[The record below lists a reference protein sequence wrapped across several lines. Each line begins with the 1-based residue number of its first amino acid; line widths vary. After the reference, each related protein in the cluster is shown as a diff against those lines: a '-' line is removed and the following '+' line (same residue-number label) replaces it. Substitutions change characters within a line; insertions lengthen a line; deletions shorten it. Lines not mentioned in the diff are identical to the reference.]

1 MASSDSSLLPAFQ
14 VLRALTASSLPFSS
28 HPFLFSLTI
37 FLPFSHTVFP
47 CFIST
52 TVLVRM
58 ARHSPDTRYPPGTWH
73 PSEKEVGG
81 LGKKPLT
88 PEFHLEKGAGT
99 GLMEGFSF
107 LHPFISNCGTW
118 TQQKLE
124 LKAPK
129 SMENETG

>member
-1 MASSDSSLLPAFQ
+1 
-14 VLRALTASSLPFSS
+14 
-28 HPFLFSLTI
+28 
-37 FLPFSHTVFP
+37 
-47 CFIST
+47 
-52 TVLVRM
+52 M

-81 LGKKPLT
+81 PGKKPLT
-88 PEFHLEKGAGT
+88 PKFHLEKGAGT

-107 LHPFISNCGTW
+107 PHPFFSDCGTW
-118 TQQKLE
+118 TQHKLE